1 VKILTISDTIERK
14 LYHEQ
19 CKECCADIDL
29 ILSCGDLPFYY
40 LEFLV
45 TMVDVPLYYVFGN
58 HHIGP
63 MLTANGNEVHG
74 PGGCVN
80 IDNKIVE
87 FQGLLIGGFEGCMLY
102 NYGPKQYSEYQ
113 MRQKIFKMKFQLWKN
128 KLFKKRYVDLV
139 ITHAPP
145 AGIHDQ
151 PDRCHQ
157 GFKSFR
163 TFIETYKPRYFVH
176 GHTHRY
182 SAKDP
187 WQTQY
192 QETMVINTSGY
203 RILDIENP

>member
-1 VKILTISDTIERK
+1 VKILTISDTIERQ
-14 LYHEQ
+14 LYNPE
-19 CKECCADIDL
+19 CKEHFADTDL

-45 TMVDVPLYYVFGN
+45 TMLNVPLYYVFGN

-63 MLTANGNEVHG
+63 MLTANGSQLNG

-80 IDNKIVE
+80 VDSNIVE
-87 FQGLLIGGFEGCMLY
+87 FNGLLIGGFEGCMLY
-102 NYGPKQYSEYQ
+102 NYGPKQYSESQ
-113 MRQKIFKMKFQLWKN
+113 MRWKVFKMKPQLWRN
-128 KLFKKRYVDLV
+128 KLLKKRYIDIV

-151 PDRCHQ
+151 PDCCHQ

-163 TFIETYKPRYFVH
+163 TLIETYKPRYFIH

-182 SAKDP
+182 GLRDAWK
-187 WQTQY
+187 TQY
-192 QETMVINTSGY
+192 LETTVINTSGY
-203 RILDIENP
+203 KILEID